1 MSSTASKGDAGSQQG
16 SPGVAAATT
25 GYMPTKPVMGGIQK
39 QSDTSNMAWTGGKPR
54 VGWTELEDPNPSSI
68 IATQIRSPS
77 VSLETKALYHRTTG
91 LEPKFTRESDLLTFQ
106 KKMMDH
112 MIRYGMDTIT
122 YLPDPTD
129 PTQVI
134 SVLSEHA
141 QFTLKEAKTSEKS
154 KQQGCYDQY
163 DHANVRDSKT
173 LLLNSL
179 DESVLTQMYENCD
192 DDETFIVHWM
202 NLMLIVGSISIE
214 RFDRIKDS
222 IKARKIQNY
231 AGENVEAISTDYVSE
246 WKRLHGA
253 RMYDHGL
260 TLTMLKTIM
269 ESGNEDFRYGLR
281 SLKDKLN
288 KKLMDVRHMSY
299 DQSHKAMIHD
309 ELDVQSVLK
318 LCKQEYRILLDD
330 GKWPAASHA
339 KDSKAIGRSYGNVNA
354 VALNED
360 RVKQLLANALQR
372 ISGDGTRDKSGD
384 KCRTCGE
391 NGHWA
396 RDCPKKRDNN
406 NRNGDQRNNGRRPPF
421 QNRNAPFRPQDRTG
435 NRERRQRFPP
445 PKSGE
450 SEIKT
455 VGDKKYY
462 WCSKCN
468 NWMVSH
474 GTATHKTNEELRAS
488 MAEARAGSNHYD
500 FDMQPSAY
508 TLICHPTSIIPSEDI
523 LTEDIESE
531 VRMIESTGHS
541 AVYVPISMSVTTT
554 ALDKNR
560 YILFDSGAN
569 CCISNERSDFVGKY
583 HKFRNGRIIEGMGK
597 ALSADG
603 HGQVSW
609 TFLADDGSHRT
620 LELPAYHIG
629 SIQQKIASTS
639 QILKVYPN
647 ERVHISSEQL
657 QLTGDESKPSIT
669 VQICPTTS
677 LPLAVAQTVTAP
689 IEVPKKRTVQDPL
702 ATLRNNPS
710 LTEGAN
716 FNLGEPAKE
725 LLRWHYRLAHMNM
738 RRIQWLFRRGF
749 LASSEKSRRAQAEA
763 ALLDSGPMCTACQYA
778 KQRRRTTPGS
788 VKRTVTADVGLLKKD
803 RLFPGQQ
810 ISVDHFH
817 SKPHGRLLNTY
828 GKEAMDKK
836 YTGGCIFVDH
846 SSGYIHVELQSHL
859 NTHETLKAKVA
870 FETMCSGYGVIVQ
883 EYLSDNGTAFRNKDF
898 EAHLQQFRQT
908 IRHAGVGAHHSNG
921 IAERAISTV
930 MSISRAML
938 HHSAIHWPDIAN
950 VELWSLAVL
959 HAVYVLNRVP
969 REDSGLSPLELFT
982 RQTWTRSKLL
992 DFHVWGAPAYVLD
1005 DTIADGKKLPRWKPR
1020 GSRHLY
1026 VGSGA
1031 LGSAHS
1037 HSIPLILSM
1046 DTGKITHQY
1055 HVVFDDW
1062 FSTVNSTDAD
1072 QINFD
1077 HDDWYRTFGL
1087 TEYQYVTED
1096 RPSPVL
1102 PSLDQRETASRRE
1115 ELAKLRTVSPPTVS
1129 YPPVTPILPGV
1140 PSPASAATAPLLV
1153 DTPRVQPPPLETA
1166 STPFTSSL
1174 PQREMTTV
1182 TTTTPPAIPVNAP
1195 RVRLPRIDQPEP
1207 RRSERLQTDLR
1218 RSERI
1223 QNRKAHTATGADLAL
1238 DQVFAQVER
1247 TSDMFTNLTTS
1258 EDPGDWA
1265 TDIGMLADMGK
1276 AILVCDETENI
1287 HGPVMD
1293 PLMSFWAKAFVAGAS
1308 PGSKPDTYRW
1318 DDILKMDDKSE
1329 WLEAAKVEIEALETH
1344 GAWVEDLK
1352 SNATTKII
1360 PGQWVFVYKRNP
1372 DGTIKKR
1379 KARWVLRGDLQEHEG
1394 DTFSPVAS
1402 WPTVR
1407 AFLIVSSVMDRVT
1420 CTIDFANAFIQSS
1433 LPPDEALWVH
1443 PPRGYQT
1450 VGGPNHCLRMV
1461 KSQYGIR
1468 SAPKLWFQHISGYF
1482 KKLGLEQSKYDPC
1495 LWYGRDIMLVQY
1507 VDDCGISAP
1516 TQGDIDK
1523 FIADLRKEGLML
1535 TQEESFAEFLG
1546 IKFTVNDGI
1555 HEMTQKGLIKK
1566 ILEAADMM
1574 DCNPN
1579 SVPASQTPLG
1589 ADKEGDPMTESWNYR
1604 SIVGMLLYLSGNTRP
1619 DIVFAVSQVS
1629 RFSNNPRQSHATAL
1643 KTILRYLKGTMDK
1656 GIIVRPKNGLDTTM
1670 DTDADFCGLFG
1681 TENPRDQESVK
1692 SRTGINIMVGG
1703 FPLFS
1708 KSVLQTH
1715 ISLSTMEAEYSAL
1728 SQGLRYLLPIKWLLE
1743 EMILKLGGLGLPSTT
1758 VMATVFEDNQSA
1770 FFLATNHRITS
1781 RTKYLLSK
1789 WHWFWAQYDSGKGFT
1804 IKKCSTDQQRADWLT
1819 KPLVKDK
1826 FEANRLAV
1834 IGW

>member
-1 MSSTASKGDAGSQQG
+1 MAEPASEGDAGSPQG
-16 SPGVAAATT
+16 FPGAAAATT
-25 GYMPTKPVMGGIQK
+25 GYMPTQPVMGGVQK

-77 VSLETKALYHRTTG
+77 VSLETKALHHRTTG

-129 PTQVI
+129 PKQVI

-141 QFTLKEAKTSEKS
+141 QFTLKEAKTSEKRDH
-154 KQQGCYDQY
+154 QDFYDQY
-163 DHANVRDSKT
+163 DHANIRDSKT
-173 LLLNSL
+173 FLLNSL
-179 DESVLTQMYENCD
+179 DEAVLTQMYENCD

-231 AGENVEAISTDYVSE
+231 AGEDVESISTDYVSE

-281 SLKDKLN
+281 ALKDKLN

-299 DQSHKAMIHD
+299 DQSHKAMVQD

-360 RVKQLLANALQR
+360 RVKQLLANALSR
-372 ISGDGTRDKSGD
+372 INGDGARDKSSD
-384 KCRTCGE
+384 KCRLCGE

-396 RDCPKKRDNN
+396 RDCPKKGRDNQ
-406 NRNGDQRNNGRRPPF
+406 RNGDQRNNGRRPPF
-421 QNRNAPFRPQDRTG
+421 QNRNSASRPQG
-435 NRERRQRFPP
+435 NNRERRQRFPP
-445 PKSGE
+445 PMSGE

-474 GTATHKTNEELRAS
+474 GTSTHKTNEELRAS
-488 MAEARAGSNHYD
+488 MAEARAGNNNRANNHYD
-500 FDMQPSAY
+500 FDMHPSAFM
-508 TLICHPTSIIPSEDI
+508 LICGPTSLSTNDDS

-531 VRMIESTGHS
+531 IRMIESTGHS

-554 ALDKNR
+554 SLDKHR

-583 HKFRNGRIIEGMGK
+583 HKFRDGRIIEGMGK

-603 HGQVSW
+603 HGQVAW

-639 QILKVYPN
+639 QILKVYPK

-669 VQICPTTS
+669 VPICPTTS

-689 IEVPKKRTVQDPL
+689 IELSKRRTVQNPL
-702 ATLRNNPS
+702 ATLRNTPS

-716 FNLGEPAKE
+716 FNLSEPAKE
-725 LLRWHYRLAHMNM
+725 LLRWHYRLAHLNQ
-738 RRIQWLFRRGF
+738 RRIQWMFKRGF

-763 ALLDSGPMCTACQYA
+763 SLLDSGPLCTACQYA
-778 KQRRRTTPGS
+778 KQRRKTTPGS
-788 VKRTVTADVGLLKKD
+788 VKRAVPTETGLLKRD

-846 SSGYIHVELQSHL
+846 SSNYIHVELQSHL
-859 NTHETLKAKVA
+859 NTHETLKAKIA
-870 FETMCSGYGVIVQ
+870 FETMCSGHGVIIQ

-982 RQTWTRSKLL
+982 RATSARSKLFDL
-992 DFHVWGAPAYVLD
+992 HVWGAPAYVLD
-1005 DTIADGKKLPRWKPR
+1005 DTLADGKKLPRWKPR
-1020 GSRHLY
+1020 GGRHLY

-1031 LGSAHS
+1031 IGNAHS
-1037 HSIPLILSM
+1037 HSIPLILSL

-1062 FSTVNSTDAD
+1062 FSTVNTTDAD

-1087 TEYQYVTED
+1087 TEYQYVTD
-1096 RPSPVL
+1096 DHPSPVL
-1102 PSLDQRETASRRE
+1102 PSLDQRETAERRE
-1115 ELAKLRTVSPPTVS
+1115 ELAQLRALPPPSMS
-1129 YPPVTPILPGV
+1129 YPPTTPVV
-1140 PSPASAATAPLLV
+1140 PNFPQPEVAAPAPPLV
-1153 DTPRVQPPPLETA
+1153 DPPRVQPPSLETA
-1166 STPFTSSL
+1166 STNTPSSS
-1174 PQREMTTV
+1174 PQREMTQVTTPV
-1182 TTTTPPAIPVNAP
+1182 TTTAPPARPVNAP
-1195 RVRLPRIDQPEP
+1195 RVSLPRAAQPEL
-1207 RRSERLQTDLR
+1207 RRSKRLQTDLR

-1223 QNRKAHTATGADLAL
+1223 QNRNVLTATEGMTDEHLYTIMNASVKGEIAN
-1238 DQVFAQVER
+1238 
-1247 TSDMFTNLTTS
+1247 NLT
-1258 EDPGDWA
+1258 
-1265 TDIGMLADMGK
+1265 MFADMGK
-1276 AILVCDETENI
+1276 AILVCDESEET
-1287 HGPVMD
+1287 HGPVLD
-1293 PLMSFWAKAFVAGAS
+1293 PLMSFWAQAFAAGTP
-1308 PGSKPDTYRW
+1308 PGSKPDTFRW
-1318 DDILKMDDKSE
+1318 DDILRMEDKAE
-1329 WLEAAKVEIEALETH
+1329 WLEAAKIEIEALEAH

-1379 KARWVLRGDLQEHEG
+1379 KARWVLRGDLQDYEG

-1407 AFLIVSSVMDRVT
+1407 SFLIVSSVLNRVT
-1420 CTIDFANAFIQSS
+1420 CTIDFSNAFIQSS

-1450 VGGPNHCLRMV
+1450 VGGSDHCLRMV

-1468 SAPKLWFQHISGYF
+1468 SAPKLWFQHISRYF
-1482 KKLGLEQSKYDPC
+1482 KKLGLKQSQYDPC
-1495 LWYGRDIMLVQY
+1495 LWYGRKIMLVQY

-1516 TQGDIDK
+1516 TQGDIDQ
-1523 FIADLRKEGLML
+1523 FITDLRKEDLML

-1546 IKFTVNDGI
+1546 IKFTVVNGV

-1566 ILEAADMM
+1566 ILEAADMT

-1579 SVPASQTPLG
+1579 SLPTSQTPLG
-1589 ADKEGDPMTESWNYR
+1589 ADKEGAPMKESWNYR
-1604 SIVGMLLYLSGNTRP
+1604 SLVGMLLYLSGNTRP
-1619 DIVFAVSQVS
+1619 DIVFAVSQVA
-1629 RFSNNPRQSHATAL
+1629 RFSNNPKQSHATAM

-1656 GIIVRPKNGLDTTM
+1656 GVIVRPKDGLDTEM

-1681 TENPRDQESVK
+1681 EENPRDQESVK
-1692 SRTGINIMVGG
+1692 SRSGINIMVGG

-1715 ISLSTMEAEYSAL
+1715 ISQSTMEAEYSAL

-1743 EMILKLGGLGLPSTT
+1743 EMIAELGGLGLPSTT
-1758 VMATVFEDNQSA
+1758 VRATVFEDNQSA
-1770 FFLATNHRITS
+1770 YFLATNHRLTS
-1781 RTKYLLSK
+1781 RTKYYLAK
-1789 WHWFWAQYDSGKGFT
+1789 WHWFWAIYDEGRGFT
-1804 IKKCSTDQQRADWLT
+1804 IKKCTTDEQRADWLT
-1819 KPLVKDK
+1819 KPLGKIK
-1826 FEANRLAV
+1826 FEANRMAV